1 MRSGSAGKLRAV
13 RAPRRFLRLSAFLAL
28 IVVLA
33 AGCRVQLATTV
44 EVDYAGRGTVTQAI
58 GFDDAA
64 LARVGDLD
72 QALSADDLRSA
83 GWEVDPASREGETT
97 WVRVHQGF
105 DTPAE
110 GTALLAQ
117 LSGPDGP
124 FRDLLIS
131 KSDGLL
137 SRNVK
142 VTGKIDTTAGL
153 AMFGDAQLAAAL
165 GGDASGGLLAKIEAD
180 EGRPAAEMVGLSL
193 EVVLPDKTQTYD
205 ASFTDTE
212 TTAVKV
218 SSSKGKLLRLLETI
232 VIVILVT
239 LTAAVFGLRWRA
251 RRIRTRRL
259 MHSRGRR
266 W

>member
-1 MRSGSAGKLRAV
+1 L
-13 RAPRRFLRLSAFLAL
+13 F
-28 IVVLA
+28 VVLA
-33 AGCRVQLATTV
+33 AGCRVQLSTNV

-58 GFDDAA
+58 GFDEAA

-72 QALSADDLRSA
+72 QALAADDLRSA
-83 GWEVDPASREGETT
+83 GWEVDPASEEGEFT
-97 WVRVHQGF
+97 WVRVHHAF
-105 DTPAE
+105 ATPAE

-124 FRDLLIS
+124 FRDLLIATN
-131 KSDGLL
+131 DGLL
-137 SRNVK
+137 SRNVL
-142 VTGKIDTTAGL
+142 VTGQIDTTAGL

-180 EGRPAAEMVGLSL
+180 EGRPPAEMVGLAL
-193 EVVLPDKTQTYD
+193 TVVLPDKTTTYD
-205 ASFTDTE
+205 ASFTDTA

-218 SSSKGKLLRLLETI
+218 NSSEGKLLRLLETV
-232 VIVILVT
+232 VIVTLVT